1 MRDGGETAL
10 TANILSCPLAIH
22 QPLCQAVCLA
32 PGLGNMVAIGMES
45 NASFQNRSA

>member
-1 MRDGGETAL
+1 MRDGGEPAL
-10 TANILSCPLAIH
+10 TANILSCSLAIH
-22 QPLCQAVCLA
+22 QPVCQAMSLA

>member
-10 TANILSCPLAIH
+10 TANILSCPSAIH
-22 QPLCQAVCLA
+22 QPVCQAVSLA
-32 PGLGNMVAIGMES
+32 LGLGNMVAIGMES